1 MIKIPVSSKIS
12 TAPWP
17 RPGVPD
23 YIFAVRSS
31 GGQSLGID
39 LEEFDWR
46 LEVDSHRGLV
56 SVEYFR
62 SDADIPGTPIG
73 LFRYAIGDNQLSE
86 FESLA
91 SGAKLGELHPAM
103 KGHPGYTERLYTYVH
118 AGRTIRVTINN
129 SDEETNAAI
138 APLRNRINAMLST
151 SFQHP
156 ERAVRLGLERRGAG
170 FEASIENIGIEKVCF
185 SDPKWIAAAGVLHRS
200 VIETAE
206 FDYKPG
212 DPPPML
218 NWQSV
223 ALDHASEHSGHEP
236 LVVLESHGVWKTGIP
251 WKRPNGKRYLAF
263 FTWANYQGQ
272 PAVDHVYRIRG
283 RADSD
288 RLVVEP

>member
-12 TAPWP
+12 TAAWP
-17 RPGVPD
+17 RPNVPD

-31 GGQSLGID
+31 GGQTLGVD
-39 LEEFDWR
+39 LEEFDWT
-46 LEVDSHRGLV
+46 LEIDSHRGLV

-73 LFRYAIGDNQLSE
+73 LFRYTIDDSQLRE

-91 SGAKLGELHPAM
+91 TGAKLGELHPAM
-103 KGHPGYTERLYTYVH
+103 KAHPGYTERLYTYVH

-138 APLRNRINAMLST
+138 APLRNRINAMLSA
-151 SFQHP
+151 SFKHP
-156 ERAVRLGLERRGAG
+156 ERAVKLGLQRQRAG
-170 FEASIENIGIEKVCF
+170 FEATIENIGIEKVCF
-185 SDPKWIAAAGVLHRS
+185 SDPKWIAGAGPLHQS
-200 VIETAE
+200 VIETAD
-206 FDYKPG
+206 FDYKPE

-218 NWQSV
+218 NWQPV
-223 ALDHASEHSGHEP
+223 ALDTATHYSEHEP
-236 LVVLESHGVWKTGIP
+236 LIVLESHGVWKTEVP
-251 WKRPNGKRYLAF
+251 WKRTGERNLAF

-272 PAVDHVYRIRG
+272 PEVDHVYRIRG
-283 RADSD
+283 RVDSD